1 MHNKTPYLHDIGL
14 DEAVRAWRAALV
26 EADALGTLAS
36 ETLPVAECLGRVTAA
51 PVWARISSPHYHAS
65 AMDGYAVAAE
75 NTAGATE
82 TRPKRLAIGEQAF
95 YVDTGDPLPP
105 GTNSVIMIEEVQVSP
120 SPPAPLPVGE
130 RSDSTQSGVSE
141 PATRNP
147 SSDSGQALQPATST
161 IEILAAIPP
170 WRHVRPM
177 GEDIVA
183 TQLVLPSNHRLRP
196 ADLGAAVGCG
206 HTRLAVRR
214 RPRVAIIPTGTE
226 LVRLDALDGPDAL
239 KPGDIVEYNS
249 IVLGALAEEWGC
261 VVSQLDP
268 LPDDFELIRAA
279 TASALE
285 DHDLVVINAGSSA
298 GSEDFTARVVD
309 SLGRVIVH
317 GIAIRPGHPVVLGVA
332 RGRTGGLDTL
342 RYSSDDARYSTDEGR
357 HSTSAQ
363 GKPIVGIPGFPAAAA
378 MTFDLLVK
386 PLIYAMQGLPPPE
399 RPRMAAKL
407 TQKVYSPM
415 GEDEFLRVT
424 VGQVG
429 ELVVATPLQRGAGVI
444 MSLVRADGI
453 VRLPRFSEGEHAGAE
468 VTVELLRPP
477 ETVRNTIVSIGSH
490 DMTLDVLADQL
501 RRARPELSLA
511 SSNVGSYGGLLALQR
526 GEAHLAGSH
535 LLDEETGQYN
545 IKTIRELGLSR
556 DSGHPDG
563 VVLLRF
569 VGRVQGLIIPAGNP
583 QGIVGLPDL
592 TRPDVSFIN
601 RQRGAGTRV
610 LLDYELAK
618 LGIKRRQVQGYERQ
632 EYTHL
637 AVAAAVKS
645 GTAGCGLGILAA
657 ARALGLDFVP
667 LFNEQYDLVI
677 PRRFYHG
684 ELLAPLLAVIRSQE
698 FAATVDAL
706 GGYDT
711 AGIGQVIEE
720 L

>member
-1 MHNKTPYLHDIGL
+1 P
-14 DEAVRAWRAALV
+14 
-26 EADALGTLAS
+26 LAP
-36 ETLPVAECLGRVTAA
+36 LPGEEG
-51 PVWARISSPHYHAS
+51 S
-65 AMDGYAVAAE
+65 A
-75 NTAGATE
+75 
-82 TRPKRLAIGEQAF
+82 
-95 YVDTGDPLPP
+95 PLPP
-105 GTNSVIMIEEVQVSP
+105 R
-120 SPPAPLPVGE
+120 PLGE
-130 RSDSTQSGVSE
+130 GGRGGE
-141 PATRNP
+141 
-147 SSDSGQALQPATST
+147 GE

-206 HTRLAVRR
+206 HTHLAVRR

-226 LVRLDALDGPDAL
+226 LVRLDALDGLDAL

-261 VVSQLDP
+261 VVSRLDP
-268 LPDDFELIRAA
+268 LPDDFATIRAA
-279 TASALE
+279 TAAALE

-298 GSEDFTARVVD
+298 GSEDFTARVID
-309 SLGRVIVH
+309 SQGQVIVH

-332 RGRTGGLDTL
+332 RAHAAGRVAQ
-342 RYSSDDARYSTDEGR
+342 RIE
-357 HSTSAQ
+357 TSAQ

-386 PLIYAMQGLPPPE
+386 PLIFAMLGLLPPE
-399 RPRMAAKL
+399 RPKLAARL

-429 ELVVATPLQRGAGVI
+429 EQVVATPLQRGAGVI

-453 VRLPRFSEGEHAGAE
+453 VRLPRFSEGEHAGAA

-477 ETVRNTIVSIGSH
+477 ETVRNTLVSIGSH

-501 RRARPELSLA
+501 RRLRPELTLA

-569 VGRVQGLIIPAGNP
+569 VGRVQGLIVPAGNP
-583 QGIVGLPDL
+583 QGISSLLDL
-592 TRPDVSFIN
+592 VRPDVTFIN

-618 LGIKRRQVQGYERQ
+618 LDIKRRQVQGYERQ

-657 ARALGLDFVP
+657 ARALHLDFVP

-677 PRRFYHG
+677 PRRFYYG
-684 ELLAPLLAVIRSQE
+684 ELLAPLLAVIRSPE

-711 AGIGQVIEE
+711 TGIGQVIAE

>member
-1 MHNKTPYLHDIGL
+1 
-14 DEAVRAWRAALV
+14 LV

-36 ETLPVAECLGRVTAA
+36 ESLPVVECLGRVTAA

-65 AMDGYAVAAE
+65 AMDGYAVHADD
-75 NTAGATE
+75 TSGATE
-82 TRPKRLAIGEQAF
+82 TRPKRLVIGQQAF

-120 SPPAPLPVGE
+120 SPPAPLPPGE
-130 RSDSTQSGVSE
+130 GSDARQPGMSK
-141 PATRNP
+141 PATR
-147 SSDSGQALQPATST
+147 DLQPATST

-206 HTRLAVRR
+206 HTHLAVRR

-226 LVRLDALDGPDAL
+226 LVRLDALGGLDAL

-261 VVSQLDP
+261 VVSRFDP
-268 LPDDFELIRAA
+268 IPDDFDLIRAA

-298 GSEDFTARVVD
+298 GSEDFTARVVN
-309 SLGRVIVH
+309 SLGRVVVH

-332 RGRTGGLDTL
+332 RGR
-342 RYSSDDARYSTDEGR
+342 DAGR
-357 HSTSAQ
+357 ASQRNEASEQPKETKSQ

-386 PLIYAMQGLPPPE
+386 PVIYAMQGLLPPE
-399 RPRMAAKL
+399 RPKMAARL

-429 ELVVATPLQRGAGVI
+429 EQVVATPLQRGAGVI

-453 VRLPRFSEGEHAGAE
+453 VRLPRFSEGEHAGAQ

-477 ETVRNTIVSIGSH
+477 EMVRNTIVSIGSH

-501 RRARPELSLA
+501 RRLRPELTLA

-526 GEAHLAGSH
+526 GEAHFAGSH
-535 LLDEETGQYN
+535 LLDEGSGEYN
-545 IKTIRELGLSR
+545 VKTIRELGLSR

-569 VGRVQGLIIPAGNP
+569 VGRVQGLIVPAGNP
-583 QGIVGLPDL
+583 QGISSLLDL
-592 TRPDVSFIN
+592 TRPDVTFIN

-637 AVAAAVKS
+637 AVAAAVGS
-645 GTAGCGLGILAA
+645 GTASCGLGILAA
-657 ARALGLDFVP
+657 ARALRLDFVP

-684 ELLAPLLAVIRSQE
+684 DLLAPLLAVVRSEE

-711 AGIGQVIEE
+711 AGIGQVIAE

>member
-1 MHNKTPYLHDIGL
+1 MHDKTPYLHDIGL
-14 DEAVRAWRAALV
+14 DEAVRAWHKALV
-26 EADALGTLAS
+26 QSDATGTLAS
-36 ETLPVAECLGRVTAA
+36 QSLPVAECLGRVTAA

-65 AMDGYAVAAE
+65 AMDGYAVAADA
-75 NTAGATE
+75 TSGATE
-82 TRPKRLAIGEQAF
+82 TRPKRLAIGQQVF
-95 YVDTGDPLPP
+95 YVDTGDPMPA
-105 GTNSVIMIEEVQVSP
+105 GTNAVIMVEEVQVLPAP
-120 SPPAPLPVGE
+120 SPPTPLPQGE
-130 RSDSTQSGVSE
+130 GSLLPPRPLGE
-141 PATRNP
+141 GGRGGEGA
-147 SSDSGQALQPATST
+147 GQ
-161 IEILAAIPP
+161 IEIIAAIPP

-206 HTRLAVRR
+206 HTHLAVRR

-226 LVRLDALDGPDAL
+226 LVRLDALGGPEAL

-261 VVSQLDP
+261 VVSRLDP

-279 TASALE
+279 TAAALE

-298 GSEDFTARVVD
+298 GSEDFTARVIA
-309 SLGRVIVH
+309 SLGQVVVH

-332 RGRTGGLDTL
+332 RGREHGPDAL
-342 RYSSDDARYSTDEGR
+342 RNSTR
-357 HSTSAQ
+357 SQ
-363 GKPIVGIPGFPAAAA
+363 GKPIVGIPGYPASAA
-378 MTFDLLVK
+378 MTFELLVK
-386 PLIYAMQGLPPPE
+386 PVIYAMQGLLPPE
-399 RPRMAAKL
+399 RPQISAKL
-407 TQKVYSPM
+407 TQKVYSSM

-424 VGQVG
+424 LGQVG
-429 ELVVATPLQRGAGVI
+429 EQVVATPLQRGAGVI

-453 VRLPRFSEGEHAGAE
+453 VRLPRFSEGEHAGAA

-477 ETVRNTIVSIGSH
+477 EAVRNTIVSIGSH
-490 DMTLDVLADQL
+490 DMTLDLLADQL
-501 RRARPELSLA
+501 RRLRPELSLT

-535 LLDEETGQYN
+535 LLDEVTGEYN

-556 DSGHPDG
+556 ESGHADG

-569 VGRVQGLIIPAGNP
+569 VGRVQGLIVPAGNP
-583 QGIVGLPDL
+583 QGVASLQDL
-592 TRPDVSFIN
+592 ARPEVSFIN

-610 LLDYELAK
+610 LLDFELAK

-637 AVAAAVKS
+637 AVAAAVAS
-645 GTAGCGLGILAA
+645 GTASCGLGILAA
-657 ARALGLDFVP
+657 ARALRLDFVP

-684 ELLAPLLAVIRSQE
+684 ELLAPLLAVIRSSE

-711 AGIGQVIEE
+711 SGIGQVIAE

>member
-1 MHNKTPYLHDIGL
+1 M
-14 DEAVRAWRAALV
+14 
-26 EADALGTLAS
+26 
-36 ETLPVAECLGRVTAA
+36 LP
-51 PVWARISSPHYHAS
+51 
-65 AMDGYAVAAE
+65 
-75 NTAGATE
+75 
-82 TRPKRLAIGEQAF
+82 
-95 YVDTGDPLPP
+95 
-105 GTNSVIMIEEVQVSP
+105 
-120 SPPAPLPVGE
+120 PLPVGE
-130 RSDSTQSGVSE
+130 GGRGGE
-141 PATRNP
+141 GA
-147 SSDSGQALQPATST
+147 GQ
-161 IEILAAIPP
+161 IEIIAAIPP

-206 HTRLAVRR
+206 HTHLAVRR

-226 LVRLDALDGPDAL
+226 LVRLEALDGPQAL

-261 VVSQLDP
+261 VVSRLDP

-279 TASALE
+279 TAAALE

-298 GSEDFTARVVD
+298 GSEDFTARVVA
-309 SLGRVIVH
+309 SLGRVVVH

-332 RGRTGGLDTL
+332 RGREHGPDAL
-342 RYSSDDARYSTDEGR
+342 RNPTRG
-357 HSTSAQ
+357 Q
-363 GKPIVGIPGFPAAAA
+363 GKPIVGIPGYPASAA

-386 PLIYAMQGLPPPE
+386 PVIHAMQGLLPPE
-399 RPRMAAKL
+399 RPQISARL
-407 TQKVYSPM
+407 TQKVYSSM

-424 VGQVG
+424 LGQVG
-429 ELVVATPLQRGAGVI
+429 EQVVATPLQRGAGVI

-453 VRLPRFSEGEHAGAE
+453 VRLPRFSEGEHAGAA

-477 ETVRNTIVSIGSH
+477 EAVRNTIVSIGSH
-490 DMTLDVLADQL
+490 DMTLDLLADQL
-501 RRARPELSLA
+501 RRLRPELSLS

-535 LLDEETGQYN
+535 LLDEETGEYN
-545 IKTIRELGLSR
+545 VRTIRELGLSR
-556 DSGHPDG
+556 ASGHADG
-563 VVLLRF
+563 VVVLRF
-569 VGRVQGLIIPAGNP
+569 VCRVQGLIVPAGNP
-583 QGIVGLPDL
+583 QGIASLQDL
-592 TRPDVSFIN
+592 VRPELNFIN

-610 LLDYELAK
+610 LLDFELAK

-637 AVAAAVKS
+637 AVAAAVAS
-645 GTAGCGLGILAA
+645 GTASCGLGILAA
-657 ARALGLDFVP
+657 ARALHLDFVP
-667 LFNEQYDLVI
+667 LFNEQYDLII

-684 ELLAPLLAVIRSQE
+684 ELLAPLLAVVRSPE

-711 AGIGQVIEE
+711 AGIGQVIAE